1 MQTIKIGDKKI
12 GRDYPT
18 FIVAE
23 ISCNHRQKFE
33 NAAAIIR
40 AAAEAGAD
48 AVKIQTY
55 TPDTMTIDSGKKWF
69 VVGGETNPKQWKKR
83 TFYDLYKEA
92 YTPWDWTPRLQ
103 KIARDL
109 GLIFFSTPFD
119 DTAVDFLEKLRMP
132 AYKIAAYEAN
142 DIPLLARVAR
152 TKKPVII
159 SVGFQTLPEIR
170 LSVKTLRQNGARDI
184 ILLHSTASYEKE
196 GDKKSADLRTMLNL
210 EKRFGIPVGLSDN
223 MGGIEVPALAAA
235 IGASVIEKHLVVK
248 HDKNILDDRFSLD
261 KKEFAELVRRVR
273 SQEMLLG
280 KVQYGP
286 RTEAEKYNRSFRRSL
301 FAVKDI
307 KKGEKLTKENIRS
320 IRPGNGLEPKY
331 YYGILGKEAIRTIE
345 RGTPLNW
352 KLIKKGKP

>member
-1 MQTIKIGDKKI
+1 
-12 GRDYPT
+12 
-18 FIVAE
+18 
-23 ISCNHRQKFE
+23 
-33 NAAAIIR
+33 
-40 AAAEAGAD
+40 
-48 AVKIQTY
+48 
-55 TPDTMTIDSGKKWF
+55 
-69 VVGGETNPKQWKKR
+69 
-83 TFYDLYKEA
+83 
-92 YTPWDWTPRLQ
+92 
-103 KIARDL
+103 
-109 GLIFFSTPFD
+109 
-119 DTAVDFLEKLRMP
+119 MP